1 MAECPICGLQ
11 ERCRN
16 HWVAVQEPSGEVEF
30 QVGAMTASEDNLV
43 LLRNKLKN
51 PPLRAL
57 FQQIALSP
65 TWVEE
70 QGRTLAY
77 LNWPL
82 DLRGAVHRSL
92 FPNGAPGQDN
102 RPLPP
107 TPMFIHRLEEVR
119 LKAVTLDLENCM
131 PDELIYKA
139 QFALTLEGVGEVE
152 FEYVQIVW
160 ADGIEWSAV
169 LADSGLRAQ
178 AQALVQLLMAGLV
191 DPLRGVF
198 SGRNA
203 TLLTEAHPQGL
214 AAGDGVDEVALEGEV
229 HLGET
234 IEKMINERRLQPLLR
249 DSLLG
254 LGMQPAAPVQ

>member
-16 HWVAVQEPSGEVEF
+16 HWVAVQEPGGEVEF

-51 PPLRAL
+51 PPLRSL
-57 FQQIALSP
+57 FQQIALAP

-77 LNWPL
+77 LSWPL
-82 DLRGAVHRSL
+82 DLRGAVHRTL

-107 TPMFIHRLEEVR
+107 TPMFEHRITDLS
-119 LKAVTLDLENCM
+119 LKGVSLDFEICL
-131 PDELIYKA
+131 PDELVYKA
-139 QFALTLEGVGEVE
+139 RLDLGVEGLGVVA
-152 FEYVQIVW
+152 FDYVQLVW
-160 ADGIEWSAV
+160 ADGMEWAAV

-191 DPLRGVF
+191 DPLRGMF
-198 SGRNA
+198 SGQTA
-203 TLLTEAHPQGL
+203 TLLSEAHPQGL
-214 AAGDGVDEVALEGEV
+214 AAGDAVDEVAFAGDV

-254 LGMQPAAPVQ
+254 LGMQRALPLQ